1 MGNITP
7 GRPIYNT
14 AANIYVIN
22 CTFNVLASILTLVL
36 IWFMN
41 RNGTLRM
48 NLFTKCI
55 IWMTFY
61 QMLFDLYLTLFGC
74 GPSSDQYLCTSV
86 FVGGIVAT
94 GLGTALFSLVGSLVT
109 LFMVE
114 VGRKPTSIEGYLTFI
129 LIHIIMFAWSVPV
142 AMGLYHSQNDAVYY
156 AIIAENY
163 NYIRFA
169 LIGIT
174 ILIIAWLFYR
184 MRQVTAGKDKT
195 RSPLYHLTWRLI
207 WYPVI
212 QAVSRLGVASYDFTY
227 KGSIDNFPE
236 SAGLTQRFNMYLVV
250 LLTPLAG
257 IGAFLVFLY
266 TQRGAIKELKR
277 LLLCNCTI
285 QTNVLS
291 RSSELGEKSHQ
302 RALADASKTNSSPAL
317 HLPDDRPSDKD
328 FQGSH
333 SLYSNNDYV
342 YEGSRPSASPRN
354 SAETEL
360 SLDESRL
367 MAMDETE
374 LMHQYIAEHDALIK
388 AGRLSQ
394 GNLRLPPIAVKDV
407 IPIRNPVH
415 NAENAL

>member
-1 MGNITP
+1 MGNIAP
-7 GRPIYNT
+7 GRPLYNT
-14 AANIYVIN
+14 AANISVIN

-36 IWFMN
+36 MWFMN

-61 QMLFDLYLTLFGC
+61 QMLLDLYLAFFRC
-74 GPSSDQYLCTSV
+74 GPSSDIYLCTSV
-86 FVGGIVAT
+86 FVGGIITT
-94 GLGTALFSLVGSLVT
+94 GLGTALFSLVGSLVA

-142 AMGLYHSQNDAVYY
+142 AMGLYHSHNDAVYY
-156 AIIAENY
+156 ASIAENY

-174 ILIIAWLFYR
+174 IVIIVWLFYR

-212 QAVSRLGVASYDFTY
+212 QAVSRIGVASYAFIY
-227 KGSIDNFPE
+227 KGNIDNIPE
-236 SAGLTQRFNMYLVV
+236 NAGLTQLFHMYLVV

-266 TQRGAIKELKR
+266 TQRRAKQELKR

-285 QTNVLS
+285 QANALP
-291 RSSELGEKSHQ
+291 RASELGEKLHQ
-302 RALADASKTNSSPAL
+302 RSLADLSKTNSSPAL
-317 HLPDDRPSDKD
+317 HLPDDRPSDID
-328 FQGSH
+328 HQGPNFQSF
-333 SLYSNNDYV
+333 SNNYV
-342 YEGSRPSASPRN
+342 YEGSRPSGAAGHL
-354 SAETEL
+354 AETDL
-360 SLDESRL
+360 NLDESRL

-388 AGRLSQ
+388 TGRLSQ
-394 GNLRLPPIAVKDV
+394 GNLRLPPIAAKDI

-415 NAENAL
+415 NTENEL